1 MNFTLDDS
9 LGFIVNRTNT
19 KLKNELLHQ
28 FKQYDVTPEQWAV
41 LNRLW
46 ERDGIT
52 PKELAEK
59 TFKDLPNI
67 ARILEKLVRKK
78 LVARQPD
85 PADKRSSQ
93 VFLTERGKEL
103 KGVLIPIAQGV
114 LDQATRGIGTDQI
127 VQLKALLN
135 RIYQNLGCP
144 QQALTMTTNIRELPT
159 RDQSVP
165 GKRSV

>member
-1 MNFTLDDS
+1 MNFTLEDS

-41 LNRLW
+41 LNCLW
-46 ERDGIT
+46 ENDGIT

-78 LVARQPD
+78 LVVRQPD
-85 PADKRSSQ
+85 PADKRSSL

-103 KGVLIPIAQGV
+103 KGVLIPIALSV
-114 LDQATRGIGTDQI
+114 LDRATFGIGAGKI
-127 VQLKALLN
+127 VEIKVLLN
-135 RIYQNLGCP
+135 IIYKNLG
-144 QQALTMTTNIRELPT
+144 
-159 RDQSVP
+159 
-165 GKRSV
+165 

>member
-1 MNFTLDDS
+1 MDFTLDDS

-46 ERDGIT
+46 EEDGMT

-67 ARILEKLVRKK
+67 ARILDKLVRKK
-78 LVARQPD
+78 LVVRQPD
-85 PADKRSSQ
+85 LADKRSSQ
-93 VFLTERGKEL
+93 VFLTERGQNL
-103 KGVLIPIAQGV
+103 QGVLIPIAQSV
-114 LDQATRGIGTDQI
+114 LEQATLGIGADGI
-127 VQLKALLN
+127 VELKTLLN
-135 RIYQNLGCP
+135 RIYHNLG
-144 QQALTMTTNIRELPT
+144 
-159 RDQSVP
+159 
-165 GKRSV
+165 

>member
-1 MNFTLDDS
+1 MNFTLEDS

-41 LNRLW
+41 LNCLW
-46 ERDGIT
+46 ENDGIT

-78 LVARQPD
+78 LVVRQPD
-85 PADKRSSQ
+85 PADKRSSL

-103 KGVLIPIAQGV
+103 KGVLIPIALSV
-114 LDQATRGIGTDQI
+114 LDRATFGIGAGKI
-127 VQLKALLN
+127 VELKVLLN
-135 RIYQNLGCP
+135 IIYKNLG
-144 QQALTMTTNIRELPT
+144 
-159 RDQSVP
+159 
-165 GKRSV
+165 